1 MNSRE
6 RVLTSIA
13 HQEPDR
19 VPVALWGGPYG
30 LVDDL
35 YFRVLNLLEIGDP
48 LPPFRRGH
56 TINHLDDRVLKALG
70 VDTRYVWPGA
80 SPTSPRFPTED
91 PRVYKDSFDQPWIQ
105 TLPYYSTGTG
115 LLSEAQ
121 DVQQIEEG
129 VDWPDVSD
137 PEWTRGVAGRTAE
150 LKAQGEHFVIGRM
163 VTSHGP
169 FQLASD
175 LRGMAEFLLDMAVR
189 PDFAA
194 ALLEKVTDTISGL
207 LEGYLR
213 ETGGGLD
220 MIELPGDDYATNEN
234 LIFSPAMFRE
244 FIKPC
249 IARLVRTI
257 RQAQPDIAIMIHSDG
272 AIGDLIPE
280 FIELGID
287 VVHPLEP
294 VSGLDVGSVK
304 EQYGEEITFLGG
316 IDITRAMPGT
326 IQDVRRDVDRCLET
340 LSAGGGYIL
349 APSNHLQEDVP
360 AENVVELFRYA
371 REAGKY

>member
-1 MNSRE
+1 M
-6 RVLTSIA
+6 
-13 HQEPDR
+13 
-19 VPVALWGGPYG
+19 
-30 LVDDL
+30 
-35 YFRVLNLLEIGDP
+35 
-48 LPPFRRGH
+48 
-56 TINHLDDRVLKALG
+56 
-70 VDTRYVWPGA
+70 
-80 SPTSPRFPTED
+80 
-91 PRVYKDSFDQPWIQ
+91 
-105 TLPYYSTGTG
+105 PYYSTGTG

-121 DVQQIEEG
+121 DVQQIEEE

-150 LKAQGEHFVIGRM
+150 LTAQGEHFVIGRM

-189 PDFAA
+189 PEFAA
-194 ALLEKVTDTISGL
+194 ALLERVTDTISGL
-207 LEGYLR
+207 LEGFLW

-257 RQAQPDIAIMIHSDG
+257 RQAQPDIVIMLHSDG

-304 EQYGEEITFLGG
+304 EKYGEEMTFLGG